1 MQQLYNERI
10 DEKMLLQELDN
21 GLKVYI
27 MPKRGYTKQFAIFA
41 THFGSNDSKF
51 IAPGDTDVTEVPDG
65 VAHFLEHKMFEEE
78 EGSIFEQFSK
88 LGASANAYTNFTT
101 TAYLF
106 ASTENFYE
114 NLKLLVKF
122 VQNPYFTDENVE
134 KEKGIIAQEIR
145 MYQDDPNWK
154 VYFNALEALYH
165 VHPVRKDIAGT
176 IESISQINKEILYK
190 CYYTFYH
197 PENMVLFAVGDIDID
212 KTLDIIKENV
222 RQDKKQGEIKRIYP
236 KEPSSV
242 YKKEVIQ
249 DMQVSIPLF
258 NLGFKDTDVGFGGK
272 KLLKKNLEIQIGL
285 EMALGRSSDLYE
297 RLYNEGLIDSTFSFD
312 YGGEIDYGYSIIG
325 GQSKDPFK
333 VRDIILNAINNLQFL
348 KEEDFERI
356 KKKYIGKFLR
366 TFNSVDSIAYSF
378 INFYMKEINLLDY
391 LDVLYSIS
399 FEDVRERFQNH
410 LREENSVLS
419 VVNPI
424 KK

>member
-10 DEKMLLQELDN
+10 NEKMLLQELDN

-106 ASTENFYE
+106 GCTENFYE

-145 MYQDDPNWK
+145 MYQDDPSWR

-212 KTLDIIKENV
+212 KTLDIIKENM
-222 RQDKKQGEIKRIYP
+222 RQDKKQGKIKRIYP

-242 YKKEVIQ
+242 YKKEVVQ

-285 EMALGRSSDLYE
+285 EMVLGRSSDLYE

-333 VRDIILNAINNLQFL
+333 VRDIILNAIENLQFL

-378 INFYMKEINLLDY
+378 INFYMKEINLLNY

-419 VVNPI
+419 IVNPL